1 MKKKMLENQKNLR
14 KNRNTTRIEIQTEEQ
29 KNKKINE
36 VLEDMCI
43 YGNIV
48 KQEIQEEKKEKS

>member
-1 MKKKMLENQKNLR
+1 MLENQKKLR
-14 KNRNTTRIEIQTEEQ
+14 EKKENTDIMTEEQ

-43 YGNIV
+43 YIW
-48 KQEIQEEKKEKS
+48 SYY